1 MLGATGH
8 AEGEAMGRFDG
19 RIAIVTGAASGIGRA
34 IALRLASEGAAVA
47 CLDVSEAGVV
57 ETANIARS
65 GGGGEAQAIAL
76 VCDVRDADVIAGAFL
91 QVEAELGVPDVLCNA
106 AGVGGAGHFEESSVD
121 EFDRIIAVNLR
132 GTYLVCREFLAR
144 QGTTKAMAE
153 RDPGAPKPSIVNLA
167 STAGV
172 MGHPYCAIYSASK
185 GGVVTLTRTLAVEFV
200 ERGVRVNAVAPGG
213 VDTPMI
219 GSFLVPEDASM
230 QLLGR
235 IIPPM
240 GFAKPDQIAAVVAF
254 LASEEASIMSGAV
267 VVADGTATA

>member
-1 MLGATGH
+1 MS
-8 AEGEAMGRFDG
+8 RFDG

-34 IALRLASEGAAVA
+34 IALRLASEGAALA
-47 CLDVSEAGVV
+47 CLDVAEEGAL
-57 ETANIARS
+57 ETASTARAS
-65 GGGGEAQAIAL
+65 KGRPATAV
-76 VCDVRDADVIAGAFL
+76 VCDISDADAVAAAFL
-91 QVEAELGVPDVLCNA
+91 QVEAELGMPDVLCNA
-106 AGVGGAGHFEESSVD
+106 AGIGTGGHFEESSVE
-121 EFDRIIAVNLR
+121 EFDRIISVNLR

-153 RDPGAPKPSIVNLA
+153 RQPTAPKPSIVNVA

-200 ERGVRVNAVAPGG
+200 ERGVRINAVAPGG
-213 VDTPMI
+213 VDTPLI
-219 GSFLVPEDASM
+219 GSFVVPEDASM

-240 GFAKPDQIAAVVAF
+240 GFAKPEEIAAVVAF
-254 LASEEASIMSGAV
+254 LASDEASIMSGAI